1 MADYIDRQAALDAL
15 DKLSLG
21 ETDAIKLFFRM
32 NDYLK
37 RMPSA
42 DVQPV
47 RHGNWEERKVSDKNC
62 IDEWQTACCSV
73 CHKYHTTPYM
83 YYFDNY
89 NYCPNCGAR
98 MDGERDG

>member
-1 MADYIDRQAALDAL
+1 MDLIDRQAAIDAL

-21 ETDAIKLFFRM
+21 ETDAIKLYFRM

-47 RHGNWEERKVSDKNC
+47 RHGYWDH
-62 IDEWQTACCSV
+62 DESGATICTACGEYTFDDGT
-73 CHKYHTTPYM
+73 YHMIWHT
-83 YYFDNY
+83 D
-89 NYCPNCGAR
+89 YCPHCGAR
-98 MDGERDG
+98 MDYKHGEQKND